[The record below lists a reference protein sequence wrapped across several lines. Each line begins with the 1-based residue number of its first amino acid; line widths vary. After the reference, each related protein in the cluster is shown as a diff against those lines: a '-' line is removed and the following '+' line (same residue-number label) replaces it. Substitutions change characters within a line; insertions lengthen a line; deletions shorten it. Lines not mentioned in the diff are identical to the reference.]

1 MNDSK
6 AASRPFATIPT
17 LLILALALPLAS
29 CMTVTISSDGES
41 LRVIQ
46 HFGFLQIDVPVPQ
59 RSVVAQVSGLGLIG
73 TPTGGSLGYTRQRF
87 ALLGPQCRA
96 VLWFDGDTRLD
107 LATRHLVEQIA
118 GVCLVED
125 KPITNSQE
133 K

>member
-1 MNDSK
+1 MADSNL
-6 AASRPFATIPT
+6 ASRPFATSPA

-29 CMTVTISSDGES
+29 CMTVTIDSAGES

-46 HFGFLQIDVPVPQ
+46 HFGFLHIDVPVPQ

-73 TPTGGSLGYTRQRF
+73 TPTGITLGYARQRF

-96 VLWFDGDTRLD
+96 VLWFDGDMRLD
-107 LATRHLVEQIA
+107 LATRRMVEQMA

-125 KPITNSQE
+125 KPVSLSQE